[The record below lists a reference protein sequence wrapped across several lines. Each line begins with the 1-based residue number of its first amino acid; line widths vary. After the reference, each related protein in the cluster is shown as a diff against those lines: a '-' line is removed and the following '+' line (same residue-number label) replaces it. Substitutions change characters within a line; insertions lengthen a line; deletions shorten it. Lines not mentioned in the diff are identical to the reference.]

1 MAFDEY
7 GTIAISP
14 YIPTDQ
20 RLESERGLTWRT
32 APLGQAMTL
41 AGPTQLRLYASSTA
55 TDTDWIAKLADVAPD
70 GSESIITEGYLR
82 GSHRTLDKARSTI
95 GNPYHDNEHPT
106 PLEPGAVYRFDIAI
120 YPTAYRLEPGHRLQL
135 RLTTFDMP
143 THLPGWYRVDRNDP
157 GSVTVEPLAPATNT
171 VQEGGKLPSSLLLP
185 VLR

>member
-41 AGPTQLRLYASSTA
+41 AGPAQLRLYASSTA

-157 GSVTVEPLAPATNT
+157 GSVTVEPLSPATNT